1 MDFIG
6 VDNFKR
12 HGGTLILQ
20 GESWIKFKASN
31 RVIKSKKFVMNIF
44 FKTLSTNKRFQDT
57 AGIVRGAFRVLQ
69 GFQANQGENNP
80 GFDQNKTIF
89 GNYGEKSRETQSNNP
104 EKTEEKLNETAKEI
118 NNEKN
123 MNLDPKMES
132 KSSKTIKQSENL
144 VKEKKSV
151 DKETKNKKPD
161 LEIKKSTL
169 EAKITPE
176 KQTKNTPKTQ
186 EKNTPDPTLSV
197 IETDNIFL
205 SPSTE
210 SNIFHF

>member
-1 MDFIG
+1 
-6 VDNFKR
+6 
-12 HGGTLILQ
+12 
-20 GESWIKFKASN
+20 
-31 RVIKSKKFVMNIF
+31 MNIF

-89 GNYGEKSRETQSNNP
+89 GNYGEKSGETQNDIP
-104 EKTEEKLNETAKEI
+104 KKPEEKINETEKDR

-123 MNLDPKMES
+123 MNLNPKTE
-132 KSSKTIKQSENL
+132 SKTINESENL
-144 VKEKKSV
+144 VKENKIL
-151 DKETKNKKPD
+151 DKETKNTKPD

-169 EAKITPE
+169 EAKVTPE
-176 KQTKNTPKTQ
+176 KQAKSILKTQ
-186 EKNTPDPTLSV
+186 EITTPDPLSV
-197 IETDNIFL
+197 IETDNTFL

-210 SNIFHF
+210 ST